1 MVRRINKMLLNN
13 EDSLRGFD
21 DYQLCL
27 GDILR
32 GERATKGKSLLNV
45 QREIKIILLFLNY
58 NG

>member
-1 MVRRINKMLLNN
+1 MLLDN
-13 EDSLRGFD
+13 ENSLRGFD

-45 QREIKIILLFLNY
+45 QREIKINAKYILSLIHI
-58 NG
+58 